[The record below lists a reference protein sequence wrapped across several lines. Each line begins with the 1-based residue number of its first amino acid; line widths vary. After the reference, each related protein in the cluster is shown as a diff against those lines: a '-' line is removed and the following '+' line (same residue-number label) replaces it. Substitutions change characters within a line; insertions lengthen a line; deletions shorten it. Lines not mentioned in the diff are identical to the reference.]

1 MGPVDFQGEPFL
13 VLDKVAHQV
22 ACPAVLPEFKE
33 VLVDPLAEEPF
44 LFQAVLVVPSEVC
57 PVAPT

>member
-33 VLVDPLAEEPF
+33 VLVEEPSH
-44 LFQAVLVVPSEVC
+44 FQAVLVVPSEVY

>member
-33 VLVDPLAEEPF
+33 VLVDPLAEEPS
-44 LFQAVLVVPSEVC
+44 LFQAVLVLHSALLE
-57 PVAPT
+57 